1 MMKTSQSPTSFVKVM
16 NSLSVLGY
24 CNHNFFSILG
34 LNYNFQDYFVK
45 QYLQEFYEPG
55 GLFNNKQNPK

>member
-1 MMKTSQSPTSFVKVM
+1 M